1 MRELLRYW
9 TVPLNFRQRRY
20 VYHTAKAGAAAL
32 VFALLEH
39 RGVGELLAAPRL
51 ALAVAVGCWLTSK
64 LLGRGHLVSRDGLAD
79 LIAFGCA
86 AAIVTG
92 WLAIAVWLALYL
104 LACRLGWFDEIEAA

>member
-9 TVPLNFRQRRY
+9 TAPLNFRQRRY

-32 VFALLEH
+32 VFAVIEH
-39 RGVGELLAAPRL
+39 RGAGELLALPLL
-51 ALAVAVGCWLTSK
+51 AIVVAVACWLGSK
-64 LLGRGHLVSRDGLAD
+64 LIGRGRLVSRDGLAD
-79 LIAFGCA
+79 LIAFACV

-104 LACRLGWFDEIEAA
+104 LACRFDWFDEIEAA